1 MTTYI
6 FKIITLLGGLALFLF
21 GMDVMGKALER
32 QAGGKL
38 QTILAKMSS
47 NVFKGFLLGLGVT
60 AVIQSSSATTV
71 MVVGFVNSGIMTLKQ
86 AVGVIMGS
94 NIGTTVTAWILS
106 LSGLE
111 GDSFL
116 IKLFKPS
123 TLAPLIG
130 VIGVVM
136 YMGKNEKRKGIGTI
150 CLGFMALMTGM
161 DIMGDSMEFLESEP
175 WFAQLMISFS
185 NPIIGIIGIVMYMG
199 KNEKRRGIGTICLGF
214 MALMTGMDLMSSSM
228 SFLKS
233 EAWFADL
240 MISFTNPVLGI
251 LFGAVLTAVIQS
263 SSASVGILQG
273 LCVTGAVTYGAAIP
287 IILGQNIGTCI
298 TAIMGA
304 IGANRNARRTAMV
317 HLLFNVVGAV
327 MFAVVFYGLGMVIE
341 WSFLEESVQ
350 AWDISLIHT
359 AFNIVATAVLMP
371 MNGLLVKLAYLIIP
385 HEYTPQKEELLDERL
400 LATPAVAV
408 QRAHEI
414 AGEMASD
421 AAKAMEKAMGLTK
434 VFDAAILEE
443 VTALEDKTDR
453 YEDALNT
460 YLVKL
465 SAMNLSVHDN
475 RILNTLLYTVSD
487 IERMADH
494 AMAIAKAAQEMA
506 EKKIE
511 FSSQARGEL
520 AVLEQAV
527 LDIVNRTVAAYG
539 SFDLGSA
546 VKIEPQEQVV
556 DALVREVKSRHVRRL
571 RDGKCTV
578 EYGFVL
584 EDLLT
589 ACERTADHCSN
600 IAVEM
605 LQVSEGKLEAH
616 EYLNALKAGE
626 LHESAA
632 FSERFARYKAQYAF
646 PEE

>member
-1 MTTYI
+1 MTTYF
-6 FKIITLLGGLALFLF
+6 FKIISLLGGLALFLF
-21 GMDVMGKALER
+21 GMDTMGKALER

-47 NVFKGFLLGLGVT
+47 TVLKGFLLGAAVT

-94 NIGTTVTAWILS
+94 NVGTTVTAWILS

-130 VIGVVM
+130 IIGIVL
-136 YMGKNEKRKGIGTI
+136 YMGKSEKRKGIGTI
-150 CLGFMALMTGM
+150 M
-161 DIMGDSMEFLESEP
+161 
-175 WFAQLMISFS
+175 
-185 NPIIGIIGIVMYMG
+185 
-199 KNEKRRGIGTICLGF
+199 LGF

-240 MISFTNPVLGI
+240 MISFTNPIVGI

-263 SSASVGILQG
+263 SSASIGILQG
-273 LCVTGAVTYGAAIP
+273 LCVTGAVTYGAALP
-287 IILGQNIGTCI
+287 IILGQNIGTCV
-298 TAIMGA
+298 TAMMGA
-304 IGANRNARRTAMV
+304 IGANRNARRTAVV
-317 HLLFNVVGAV
+317 HLLFNVVGV
-327 MFAVVFYGLGMVIE
+327 TMFVVIFYGLGMFID
-341 WSFLEESVQ
+341 WKFLNDAVQ
-350 AWDISLIHT
+350 AWDISVIHT
-359 AFNIVATAVLMP
+359 GFNLVATAVLLP
-371 MNGLLVKLAYLIIP
+371 MNGLLVKLAYVVIP
-385 HEYTPQKEELLDERL
+385 KEQTPQKQELLDERL

-414 AGEMASD
+414 AGQMAGD
-421 AAKAMEKAMGLTK
+421 AAEAMRLAIGLTK
-434 VFDAAILEE
+434 KYDTAVMEKVIELE
-443 VTALEDKTDR
+443 ARTDH
-453 YEDALNT
+453 YQDALGT

-465 SAMNLSVHDN
+465 SGMNLSVQDN
-475 RILNTLLYTVSD
+475 RILNTLLYTTSD
-487 IERMADH
+487 IERMGDH
-494 AMAIAKAAQEMA
+494 ALSIAKAALEIE

-511 FSSQARGEL
+511 FSAQAKSEL

-527 LDIVNRTVAAYG
+527 LDIVDRTVAAYA
-539 SFDLGSA
+539 SFDLEQA
-546 VKIEPQEQVV
+546 IKIEPREQVV
-556 DALVREVKSRHVRRL
+556 DALAREVKSRHVRRL
-571 RDGKCTV
+571 RDGLCTV

-600 IAVEM
+600 VAVEM

-626 LHESAA
+626 LYESAA
-632 FSERFARYKAQYAF
+632 FSERFARYKAQYTF
-646 PEE
+646 PEEK

>member
-1 MTTYI
+1 MTAYI

-21 GMDVMGKALER
+21 GMDIMGKALER

-116 IKLFKPS
+116 IKFFKPS

-130 VIGVVM
+130 IFGILL
-136 YMGKNEKRKGIGTI
+136 YMGKSEKKKGIGTI
-150 CLGFMALMTGM
+150 M
-161 DIMGDSMEFLESEP
+161 
-175 WFAQLMISFS
+175 
-185 NPIIGIIGIVMYMG
+185 
-199 KNEKRRGIGTICLGF
+199 LGF

-240 MISFTNPVLGI
+240 MISFTNPIVGI
-251 LFGAVLTAVIQS
+251 IFGAVLTAVIQS

-273 LCVTGAVTYGAAIP
+273 LCSTGVVTYGAAIP

-327 MFAVVFYGLGMVIE
+327 MFAVIFYGINAFAPWTFLGD
-341 WSFLEESVQ
+341 SVQ
-350 AWDISLIHT
+350 AWDISVIHT
-359 AFNIVATAVLMP
+359 GFNLIATAVLMP
-371 MNGLLVKLAYLIIP
+371 LNGLLVKLAYVVVP
-385 HEYTPQKEELLDERL
+385 EVKEPEKTELLDTRL

-414 AGEMASD
+414 AGEMAAD
-421 AAKAMEKAMGLTK
+421 AAKAMHLAMGLTK
-434 VFDAAILEE
+434 KFEE
-443 VTALEDKTDR
+443 GIMEQVVELEDKTDR

-465 SAMNLSVHDN
+465 STMNLSVHDN

-494 AMAIAKAAQEMA
+494 AMAVAKAAQEIH
-506 EKKIE
+506 EKNIE
-511 FSSQARGEL
+511 FSKQAKGEL
-520 AVLEQAV
+520 EVLEQAV
-527 LDIVNRTVAAYG
+527 MDIMDRTVAAYG
-539 SFDLGSA
+539 SFDRDLA
-546 VKIEPQEQVV
+546 ARIEPQEQVV
-556 DALVREVKSRHVRRL
+556 DSLVREIKSRHVRRL
-571 RDGKCTV
+571 RDGLCTV

-600 IAVEM
+600 VAVEM
-605 LQVSEGKLEAH
+605 LQVTEGKLEAH

-632 FSERFARYKAQYAF
+632 FAEQFAQYKAQYAF
-646 PEE
+646 PEDN

>member
-1 MTTYI
+1 MTAYI
-6 FKIITLLGGLALFLF
+6 FNIITLLGGLALFLF

-60 AVIQSSSATTV
+60 AVIQSSSATSV

-130 VIGVVM
+130 IIGVVM
-136 YMGKNEKRKGIGTI
+136 YMGKNEKRRGIGTI

-185 NPIIGIIGIVMYMG
+185 NPVI
-199 KNEKRRGIGTICLGF
+199 
-214 MALMTGMDLMSSSM
+214 
-228 SFLKS
+228 
-233 EAWFADL
+233 
-240 MISFTNPVLGI
+240 GI
-251 LFGAVLTAVIQS
+251 LFGAGLTAIIQS

-327 MFAVVFYGLGMVIE
+327 MFAVVFYGMGMFIE
-341 WSFLEESVQ
+341 WQFLGDTVQ

-359 AFNIVATAVLMP
+359 AFNVVATAVLMP
-371 MNGLLVKLAYLIIP
+371 MNGLLVKLAYLFIP
-385 HEYTPQKEELLDERL
+385 AEHTPQKEELLDERL

-408 QRAHEI
+408 QRAQRI
-414 AGEMASD
+414 AGEMAAD
-421 AAKAMEKAMGLTK
+421 AAKAMHLAMGLTK
-434 VFDAAILEE
+434 KFDASVMEQVA
-443 VTALEDKTDR
+443 ALEDKTDR

-465 SAMNLSVHDN
+465 SGMNLSVHDN

-494 AMAIAKAAQEMA
+494 AMAIARAALEME

-511 FSSQARGEL
+511 FSSQAKGEL

-527 LDIVNRTVAAYG
+527 LDIVDRTVAAYG
-539 SFDLGSA
+539 SFDLGNA

-571 RDGKCTV
+571 RDGLCTV

-584 EDLLT
+584 DDLLT

-605 LQVSEGKLEAH
+605 LQVAEGKLEAH

-646 PEE
+646 PEEG

>member
-1 MTTYI
+1 MTAYI
-6 FKIITLLGGLALFLF
+6 FKIITLLGGLSLFLF
-21 GMDVMGKALER
+21 GMDIMGKALER

-130 VIGVVM
+130 IIGILM
-136 YMGKNEKRKGIGTI
+136 YMGKHEKRK
-150 CLGFMALMTGM
+150 
-161 DIMGDSMEFLESEP
+161 
-175 WFAQLMISFS
+175 
-185 NPIIGIIGIVMYMG
+185 
-199 KNEKRRGIGTICLGF
+199 GIGTICLGF

-240 MISFTNPVLGI
+240 MISFTNPILGI

-327 MFAVVFYGLGMVIE
+327 MFAVVFYGIGLFVE
-341 WSFLEESVQ
+341 WQFLETSVQ

-359 AFNIVATAVLMP
+359 AFNLVATAVLMP

-385 HEYTPQKEELLDERL
+385 HEYTPQKEELLDDRL

-414 AGEMASD
+414 ASEMAAD
-421 AAKAMEKAMGLTK
+421 AAKAMHLAMGLTK
-434 VFDAAILEE
+434 EFEAGIMEQVVE
-443 VTALEDKTDR
+443 LEDKTAR

-465 SAMNLSVHDN
+465 SAMNLSVSDN
-475 RILNTLLYTVSD
+475 RILNTLLYSISD

-494 AMAIAKAAQEMA
+494 AMAVAKAALEME

-511 FSSQARGEL
+511 FSKQAKGEL
-520 AVLEQAV
+520 AVLERAV
-527 LDIVNRTVAAYG
+527 LDIVDRTVAAYG
-539 SFDLGSA
+539 SFDREQA
-546 VKIEPQEQVV
+546 IKIEPQEQVV

-571 RDGKCTV
+571 RDGLCTV

-600 IAVEM
+600 VAVEM
-605 LQVSEGKLEAH
+605 LQVAEGKLEAH

-646 PEE
+646 PEEQ

>member
-1 MTTYI
+1 MTAYI

-21 GMDVMGKALER
+21 GMDIMGKALER

-38 QTILAKMSS
+38 QTVLAKMSS
-47 NVFKGFLLGLGVT
+47 NVFKGFLLGMGVT

-116 IKLFKPS
+116 IKFFKPS
-123 TLAPLIG
+123 TLAPLIAI
-130 VIGVVM
+130 V
-136 YMGKNEKRKGIGTI
+136 
-150 CLGFMALMTGM
+150 
-161 DIMGDSMEFLESEP
+161 
-175 WFAQLMISFS
+175 
-185 NPIIGIIGIVMYMG
+185 GIVLYMFT
-199 KNEKRRGIGTICLGF
+199 KSEKKKGIGTICLGF

-240 MISFTNPVLGI
+240 MISFTNPIVGI
-251 LFGAVLTAVIQS
+251 IFGAVLTAVIQS
-263 SSASVGILQG
+263 SSASIGILQG
-273 LCVTGAVTYGAAIP
+273 LCSTGVVTYGAAIP
-287 IILGQNIGTCI
+287 IILGQNIGTCV
-298 TAIMGA
+298 TAIMGS

-327 MFAVVFYGLGMVIE
+327 MFAVIFYGINAFAPWTFLGD
-341 WSFLEESVQ
+341 SVQ
-350 AWDISLIHT
+350 AWDISVIHT
-359 AFNIVATAVLMP
+359 GFNLVATAVLMP
-371 MNGLLVKLAYLIIP
+371 LNGLLVKLAYVVVP
-385 HEYTPQKEELLDERL
+385 QVDAPQKTELLDARL

-414 AGEMASD
+414 AGEMAAD
-421 AAKAMEKAMGLTK
+421 AAQAMHLAMGLTK
-434 VFDAAILEE
+434 KFEE
-443 VTALEDKTDR
+443 GIMEQVVELEDKTDR

-465 SAMNLSVHDN
+465 STMNLSVHDN

-494 AMAIAKAAQEMA
+494 AMAVAKAAQEISD
-506 EKKIE
+506 KNIE
-511 FSSQARGEL
+511 FSKQAKGEL

-527 LDIVNRTVAAYG
+527 MDIMDRTVAAYG
-539 SFDLGSA
+539 SFDRELA
-546 VKIEPQEQVV
+546 VRIEPQEQVV
-556 DALVREVKSRHVRRL
+556 DSLVREIKSRHVRRL
-571 RDGKCTV
+571 RDGLCTV

-600 IAVEM
+600 VAVEM
-605 LQVSEGKLEAH
+605 LQVTEGKLEAH

-632 FSERFARYKAQYAF
+632 FAEQFAQYKAQYAF
-646 PEE
+646 PEEN

>member
-1 MTTYI
+1 MTAYI

-116 IKLFKPS
+116 IKFFKPS

-130 VIGVVM
+130 IIGVIL

-150 CLGFMALMTGM
+150 MLGFMALMTGM

-185 NPIIGIIGIVMYMG
+185 NPIV
-199 KNEKRRGIGTICLGF
+199 
-214 MALMTGMDLMSSSM
+214 
-228 SFLKS
+228 
-233 EAWFADL
+233 
-240 MISFTNPVLGI
+240 GI
-251 LFGAVLTAVIQS
+251 LFGAGLTAIIQS

-273 LCVTGAVTYGAAIP
+273 LCGTGVVTYGSAIP

-317 HLLFNVVGAV
+317 HLLFNVVGV
-327 MFAVVFYGLGMVIE
+327 LIFVVAFYGMGMFIDWKFLGE
-341 WSFLEESVQ
+341 TAA
-350 AWDISLIHT
+350 AWDIAVIHT
-359 AFNIVATAVLMP
+359 CFNVAATIVLMP
-371 MNGLLVKLAYLIIP
+371 LNGMLVKLAYLFIP
-385 HEYTPQKEELLDERL
+385 KEQTPQKVELLDERL

-408 QRAHEI
+408 QRAHVI
-414 AGEMASD
+414 AGEMAAD
-421 AAKAMEKAMGLTK
+421 AAKAMHLAMGLTK
-434 VFDAAILEE
+434 KFESGIMEQVVE
-443 VTALEDKTDR
+443 LEDKTDR

-465 SAMNLSVHDN
+465 SGMNLSVHDN
-475 RILNTLLYTVSD
+475 RILNTLLYSISD

-494 AMAIAKAAQEMA
+494 AMAVAKAALEME
-506 EKKIE
+506 EKKIA
-511 FSSQARGEL
+511 FSNQAKGEL
-520 AVLEQAV
+520 TVLEQAV
-527 LDIVNRTVAAYG
+527 LDIVDRTVAAYS
-539 SFDLGSA
+539 SFDREQA
-546 VKIEPQEQVV
+546 ARIEPQEQVV

-571 RDGKCTV
+571 RDGLCTV

-600 IAVEM
+600 VAVEM
-605 LQVSEGKLEAH
+605 LQVAEGKLEAH

-626 LHESAA
+626 LYESAA
-632 FSERFARYKAQYAF
+632 FAEHFARYKAKYAF
-646 PEE
+646 PEES

>member
-1 MTTYI
+1 MTDYI

-21 GMDVMGKALER
+21 GMDVMGKSLER

-38 QTILAKMSS
+38 QTVLAKMSS
-47 NVFKGFLLGLGVT
+47 NVFKGFLLGMGVT

-116 IKLFKPS
+116 VRVFKPS
-123 TLAPLIG
+123 TLAPLVAIIG
-130 VIGVVM
+130 IALFM
-136 YMGKNEKRKGIGTI
+136 FSKSEKKKGIGTI

-161 DIMGDSMEFLESEP
+161 DIMGDSMAFLKDEP
-175 WFAQLMISFS
+175 WFAKLMISFS
-185 NPIIGIIGIVMYMG
+185 NPLLGIV
-199 KNEKRRGIGTICLGF
+199 
-214 MALMTGMDLMSSSM
+214 
-228 SFLKS
+228 
-233 EAWFADL
+233 
-240 MISFTNPVLGI
+240 
-251 LFGAVLTAVIQS
+251 FGALLTAVIQS
-263 SSASVGILQG
+263 SSASIGILQG

-317 HLLFNVVGAV
+317 HLLFNVVGV
-327 MFAVVFYGLGMVIE
+327 LIFVVAFYGLGLFID
-341 WSFLEESVQ
+341 WKFLASPAA
-350 AWDISLIHT
+350 AWDIAVIHT
-359 AFNIVATAVLMP
+359 FFNVAATCVLMP
-371 MNGLLVKLAYLIIP
+371 ANGLLVKLAYVFIP
-385 HEYTPQKEELLDERL
+385 QKHTPQPTELLDERL

-408 QRAHEI
+408 QRAHEV
-414 AGEMASD
+414 ASEMAAD
-421 AAKAMEKAMGLTK
+421 AAEAMRLAMGLRTK
-434 VFDAAILEE
+434 FSPAVMEDVI
-443 VTALEDKTDR
+443 ALEDKTDR
-453 YEDALNT
+453 YQDALGT
-460 YLVKL
+460 YMVKL
-465 SAMNLSVHDN
+465 SDMRLSVKDN
-475 RILNTLLYTVSD
+475 RILNTLLYSISD
-487 IERMADH
+487 IERIADH
-494 AMAIAKAAQEMA
+494 ALSVAKAALEIE
-506 EKKIE
+506 EKKVE
-511 FSSQARGEL
+511 FSKQAKGEL

-527 LDIVNRTVAAYG
+527 LDAVDRTVEAYKNLNREQA
-539 SFDLGSA
+539 S
-546 VKIEPQEQVV
+546 KIEPQEQVV

-571 RDGKCTV
+571 RDGLCTV

-589 ACERTADHCSN
+589 AFERTADHCSN
-600 IAVEM
+600 VAVEM

-632 FSERFARYKAQYAF
+632 FAEQFAKYKARYAF
-646 PEE
+646 PKEN

>member
-1 MTTYI
+1 MTVYI
-6 FKIITLLGGLALFLF
+6 FKIISLLGGLALFLF

-47 NVFKGFLLGLGVT
+47 NVFKGFLLGMGVT

-71 MVVGFVNSGIMTLKQ
+71 MVVGFVNSGIMTLNQ

-116 IKLFKPS
+116 IQFFKPT

-130 VIGVVM
+130 MIGVLL
-136 YMGKNEKRKGIGTI
+136 YMGKSEKRKGIGTI
-150 CLGFMALMTGM
+150 MLGFMVLMTGM
-161 DIMGDSMEFLESEP
+161 DIMGDSMQFLESEP
-175 WFAQLMISFS
+175 WFGQLMISFS
-185 NPIIGIIGIVMYMG
+185 NPIV
-199 KNEKRRGIGTICLGF
+199 
-214 MALMTGMDLMSSSM
+214 
-228 SFLKS
+228 
-233 EAWFADL
+233 
-240 MISFTNPVLGI
+240 GI
-251 LFGAVLTAVIQS
+251 LFGALLTAVIQS

-273 LCVTGAVTYGAAIP
+273 LCGTGVVTYGSAIP

-317 HLLFNVVGAV
+317 HLLFNVVGV
-327 MFAVVFYGLGMVIE
+327 CIFVVVFYGLGL
-341 WSFLEESVQ
+341 FLEWTFLDSSAA
-350 AWDISLIHT
+350 AWDIAVIHT
-359 AFNIVATAVLMP
+359 CFNVAATCVLMP
-371 MNGLLVKLAYLIIP
+371 LNGLLVKRAYLFIP
-385 HEYTPQKEELLDERL
+385 REQEPQKTELLDSRL

-408 QRAHEI
+408 QRAQEI
-414 AGEMASD
+414 AAEMAAD
-421 AAKAMEKAMGLTK
+421 AAKAMHLAMDLTRK
-434 VFDAAILEE
+434 FDAGVMEQVVE
-443 VTALEDKTDR
+443 LEDKTDR
-453 YEDALNT
+453 YEDALGT

-465 SAMNLSVHDN
+465 SNMNLSVHDN
-475 RILNTLLYTVSD
+475 RILNTLLYSIAD
-487 IERMADH
+487 IERVADH
-494 AMAIAKAAQEMA
+494 AKSVAKAAKEIE

-511 FSSQARGEL
+511 FSAQAKGEL

-527 LDIVNRTVAAYG
+527 LDIVDRTVAAYS
-539 SFDLGSA
+539 SFNLEQA
-546 VKIEPQEQVV
+546 IKIEPREQVV

-571 RDGKCTV
+571 RDGRCTV

-600 IAVEM
+600 VAVEM
-605 LQVSEGKLEAH
+605 LQVAEGKLEAH

-632 FSERFARYKAQYAF
+632 FAEQFARYKAQYTF
-646 PEE
+646 PEEN

>member
-1 MTTYI
+1 MTAYI

-21 GMDVMGKALER
+21 GMDIMGKALER

-38 QTILAKMSS
+38 QTVLAKMSS

-116 IKLFKPS
+116 IKFFKPS

-130 VIGVVM
+130 VFGILL
-136 YMGKNEKRKGIGTI
+136 YMGKSEKK
-150 CLGFMALMTGM
+150 
-161 DIMGDSMEFLESEP
+161 
-175 WFAQLMISFS
+175 
-185 NPIIGIIGIVMYMG
+185 
-199 KNEKRRGIGTICLGF
+199 RGIGTIMLGF

-228 SFLKS
+228 AFLKTES
-233 EAWFADL
+233 WFADL
-240 MISFTNPVLGI
+240 MISFTNPIVGI

-273 LCVTGAVTYGAAIP
+273 LCSTGVVTFGAAIP

-317 HLLFNVVGAV
+317 HLLFNVVGATI
-327 MFAVVFYGLGMVIE
+327 FALVFYGLGMFIE
-341 WSFLEESVQ
+341 WTFLRDSVQ
-350 AWDISLIHT
+350 AWDISVIHT
-359 AFNIVATAVLMP
+359 GFNLIATAVLMP
-371 MNGLLVKLAYLIIP
+371 MNGLLVKLAYLLIP
-385 HEYTPQKEELLDERL
+385 EVKEPEKTELLDSRL

-414 AGEMASD
+414 ASQMAAD
-421 AAKAMEKAMGLTK
+421 AAKAMHLAIDLTK
-434 VFDAAILEE
+434 EFDSGIMEQ
-443 VTALEDKTDR
+443 VIALEDKTDR

-465 SAMNLSVHDN
+465 SGMHLSVQDN
-475 RILNTLLYTVSD
+475 RILNTLLYSISD

-494 AMAIAKAAQEMA
+494 ALAVAKAALEME
-506 EKKIE
+506 EKKIA
-511 FSSQARGEL
+511 FSGQAMGEL

-527 LDIVNRTVAAYG
+527 LDIVERTVAAYS
-539 SFDLGSA
+539 SFDREQA
-546 VKIEPQEQVV
+546 ARIEPQEQVI

-571 RDGKCTV
+571 RDGLCTV

-600 IAVEM
+600 VAVEM
-605 LQVSEGKLEAH
+605 LQVAEGKLEAH

-626 LHESAA
+626 LYESAA
-632 FSERFARYKAQYAF
+632 FAEQFAKYKARYAF
-646 PEE
+646 PEEREN

>member
-1 MTTYI
+1 MTAYI

-111 GDSFL
+111 GDSFI

-130 VIGVVM
+130 IIGVIL

-150 CLGFMALMTGM
+150 MLGFMALMTGM

-185 NPIIGIIGIVMYMG
+185 NPIV
-199 KNEKRRGIGTICLGF
+199 
-214 MALMTGMDLMSSSM
+214 
-228 SFLKS
+228 
-233 EAWFADL
+233 
-240 MISFTNPVLGI
+240 GI
-251 LFGAVLTAVIQS
+251 LFGAGLTAIIQS

-273 LCVTGAVTYGAAIP
+273 LCGTGVVTYGSAIP

-317 HLLFNVVGAV
+317 HLLFNVVGV
-327 MFAVVFYGLGMVIE
+327 LIFVVAFYGMGMFID
-341 WSFLEESVQ
+341 WKFLSETAA
-350 AWDISLIHT
+350 AWDIAVIHT
-359 AFNIVATAVLMP
+359 CFNVAATIVLMP
-371 MNGLLVKLAYLIIP
+371 LNGMLVKLAYLFIP
-385 HEYTPQKEELLDERL
+385 KEQTPQKVELLDERL

-408 QRAHEI
+408 QRAHAI
-414 AGEMASD
+414 AGEMAAD
-421 AAKAMEKAMGLTK
+421 AAKAMHLAMGLTK
-434 VFDAAILEE
+434 QFDAGIMDQVVE
-443 VTALEDKTDR
+443 LEDKTDQ
-453 YEDALNT
+453 YEDALGT

-465 SAMNLSVHDN
+465 SGMNLSVSDN

-494 AMAIAKAAQEMA
+494 AMAVAKAALEIEQ
-506 EKKIE
+506 KKIE
-511 FSSQARGEL
+511 FSKQAKGEL
-520 AVLEQAV
+520 AILEQAV
-527 LDIVNRTVAAYG
+527 LDIVDRTISAYG
-539 SFDLGSA
+539 SFDLA
-546 VKIEPQEQVV
+546 QAIKIEPQEQVV

-571 RDGKCTV
+571 RDGLCTV

-600 IAVEM
+600 VAVEM
-605 LQVSEGKLEAH
+605 LQVAEGKLEAH

-626 LHESAA
+626 LYESAA
-632 FSERFARYKAQYAF
+632 FTERFARYKAQYAF
-646 PEE
+646 PEEN

>member
-1 MTTYI
+1 MTAYI

-111 GDSFL
+111 GDSFI

-130 VIGVVM
+130 IIGVIL

-150 CLGFMALMTGM
+150 MLGFMALMTGM

-185 NPIIGIIGIVMYMG
+185 NPIV
-199 KNEKRRGIGTICLGF
+199 
-214 MALMTGMDLMSSSM
+214 
-228 SFLKS
+228 
-233 EAWFADL
+233 
-240 MISFTNPVLGI
+240 GI
-251 LFGAVLTAVIQS
+251 LFGAGLTAIIQS

-273 LCVTGAVTYGAAIP
+273 LCGTGVVTYGSAIP

-317 HLLFNVVGAV
+317 HLLFNVVGV
-327 MFAVVFYGLGMVIE
+327 LIFVVAFYGMGMFID
-341 WSFLEESVQ
+341 WKFLSETAA
-350 AWDISLIHT
+350 AWDIAVIHT
-359 AFNIVATAVLMP
+359 CFNVAATIVLMP
-371 MNGLLVKLAYLIIP
+371 LNGMLVKLAYLFIP
-385 HEYTPQKEELLDERL
+385 KEQTPQKVELLDERL

-408 QRAHEI
+408 QRAQKI
-414 AGEMASD
+414 AGAMAAD
-421 AAKAMEKAMGLTK
+421 AAKAMHLAMGLTK
-434 VFDAAILEE
+434 KFDAAVMEQVME
-443 VTALEDKTDR
+443 LEDKTDR
-453 YEDALNT
+453 YEDALGT

-465 SAMNLSVHDN
+465 SGMNLSVSDN

-494 AMAIAKAAQEMA
+494 AMAIAKAALEME

-511 FSSQARGEL
+511 FSNQAKGEL

-527 LDIVNRTVAAYG
+527 LDIVDRTVAAYG
-539 SFDLGSA
+539 TFNLDKA
-546 VKIEPQEQVV
+546 IKIEPQEQVV

-571 RDGKCTV
+571 RDGLCTV

-600 IAVEM
+600 VAVEM
-605 LQVSEGKLEAH
+605 LQVAEGKLEAH

-626 LHESAA
+626 LYESAA
-632 FSERFARYKAQYAF
+632 FAEQFARYKAIYAF
-646 PEE
+646 PEEV

>member
-1 MTTYI
+1 MSNYI
-6 FKIITLLGGLALFLF
+6 FNIVSLLGGLALFLF
-21 GMDVMGKALER
+21 GMDTMGKALER

-47 NVFKGFLLGLGVT
+47 TVFKGFLLGAAVT

-94 NIGTTVTAWILS
+94 NVGTTITSWILS

-130 VIGVVM
+130 TIGIVLFM
-136 YMGKNEKRKGIGTI
+136 FTKSDAKKGVGTI
-150 CLGFMALMTGM
+150 MLGFLALMTGM
-161 DIMGDSMEFLESEP
+161 DM
-175 WFAQLMISFS
+175 
-185 NPIIGIIGIVMYMG
+185 
-199 KNEKRRGIGTICLGF
+199 
-214 MALMTGMDLMSSSM
+214 MSSSM
-228 SFLKS
+228 SFLKT

-240 MISFTNPVLGI
+240 MISFTNPVIGI

-273 LCVTGAVTYGAAIP
+273 LCVTGAVTFGSAIP
-287 IILGQNIGTCI
+287 IILGQNIGTCV
-298 TAIMGA
+298 TAMMGA

-317 HLLFNVVGAV
+317 HLLFNIVGVAL
-327 MFAVVFYGLGMVIE
+327 FAVVFYGIGLFMP
-341 WSFLEESVQ
+341 WSFLDDSVK

-359 AFNIVATAVLMP
+359 FFNLGATAVLLP
-371 MNGLLVKLAYLIIP
+371 MNGLLVKLAYLVIP
-385 HEYTPQKEELLDERL
+385 SEQTPQKEELLDERL

-414 AGEMASD
+414 TGRMME
-421 AAKAMEKAMGLTK
+421 AARESVEAAIGLTK
-434 VFDAAILEE
+434 EFSEEGMDKVLELE
-443 VTALEDKTDR
+443 AVTDQ
-453 YEDALNT
+453 YQDALGS

-465 SAMNLSVHDN
+465 SGAELAHSDN
-475 RILNTLLYTVSD
+475 QILNNLLYTISD
-487 IERMADH
+487 IERIADH
-494 AMAIAKAAQEMA
+494 AVNLAEAAKEMA
-506 EKKIE
+506 EKKIN
-511 FSSQARGEL
+511 FSDAARAEL

-527 LDIVNRTVAAYG
+527 IDMLAKTASAFENT
-539 SFDLGSA
+539 DLA
-546 VKIEPQEQVV
+546 KAMKIEPHEEVI

-584 EDLLT
+584 DDLLT
-589 ACERTADHCSN
+589 SYERIADHCSN
-600 IAVEM
+600 VAVEM
-605 LQVSEGKLEAH
+605 LQSAADKMEVH
-616 EYLNALKAGE
+616 EYLNALRAGE
-626 LHESAA
+626 LDESIKYNQ
-632 FSERFARYKAQYAF
+632 RIGQYTARYQF
-646 PEE
+646 PEEV

>member
-1 MTTYI
+1 MTAYI
-6 FKIITLLGGLALFLF
+6 FKIITLLGGLSLFLF
-21 GMDVMGKALER
+21 GMDIMGKALER

-130 VIGVVM
+130 IIGILM
-136 YMGKNEKRKGIGTI
+136 YMGKHEKRK
-150 CLGFMALMTGM
+150 
-161 DIMGDSMEFLESEP
+161 
-175 WFAQLMISFS
+175 
-185 NPIIGIIGIVMYMG
+185 
-199 KNEKRRGIGTICLGF
+199 GIGTICLGF

-240 MISFTNPVLGI
+240 MISFTNPILGI

-327 MFAVVFYGLGMVIE
+327 MFAVVFYGIGMFVE
-341 WSFLEESVQ
+341 WQFLETSVQ

-359 AFNIVATAVLMP
+359 AFNLVATAVLMP

-385 HEYTPQKEELLDERL
+385 HEYTPQKEELLDDRL

-414 AGEMASD
+414 ASEMAAD
-421 AAKAMEKAMGLTK
+421 AAKAMHLAMGLTK
-434 VFDAAILEE
+434 EFEAGIMEQVVE
-443 VTALEDKTDR
+443 LEDKTDR

-465 SAMNLSVHDN
+465 SAMNLSVSDN
-475 RILNTLLYTVSD
+475 RILNTLLYSISD

-494 AMAIAKAAQEMA
+494 AMAVAKAALEME

-511 FSSQARGEL
+511 FSKQAKGEL
-520 AVLEQAV
+520 AVLERAV
-527 LDIVNRTVAAYG
+527 LDIVDRTVAAYG
-539 SFDLGSA
+539 SFDREQA
-546 VKIEPQEQVV
+546 IKIEPQEQVV

-571 RDGKCTV
+571 RDGLCTV

-600 IAVEM
+600 VAVEM
-605 LQVSEGKLEAH
+605 LQVAEGKLEAH

-646 PEE
+646 PEEQ

>member
-6 FKIITLLGGLALFLF
+6 FKIISLLGGLALFLF

-38 QTILAKMSS
+38 QTILSKMSGK
-47 NVFKGFLLGLGVT
+47 VWKGFLLGAAVT

-94 NIGTTVTAWILS
+94 NVGTTVTAWILS

-116 IKLFKPS
+116 IKFFKPS

-130 VIGVVM
+130 ILGIIL
-136 YMGKNEKRKGIGTI
+136 YMGKSEKK
-150 CLGFMALMTGM
+150 
-161 DIMGDSMEFLESEP
+161 
-175 WFAQLMISFS
+175 
-185 NPIIGIIGIVMYMG
+185 
-199 KNEKRRGIGTICLGF
+199 RGIGTIMLGF

-240 MISFTNPVLGI
+240 MISFTNPIVGI

-287 IILGQNIGTCI
+287 IILGQNIGTCV
-298 TAIMGA
+298 TAMMGA

-317 HLLFNVVGAV
+317 HLLFNVVGV
-327 MFAVVFYGLGMVIE
+327 LMFVVIFYGLGLFID
-341 WSFLEESVQ
+341 WAFLSNSVQ
-350 AWDISLIHT
+350 AWDISVIHT
-359 AFNIVATAVLMP
+359 GFNLIATAVLLP
-371 MNGLLVKLAYLIIP
+371 LNGLLVKLAYAIVP
-385 HEYTPQKEELLDERL
+385 EVKEPEKTELLDERL

-414 AGEMASD
+414 AGEMAQD
-421 AAKAMEKAMGLTK
+421 AAKAMHLAMGLTK
-434 VFDAAILEE
+434 KFESGIMEQVIE
-443 VTALEDKTDR
+443 LEDKTDR

-465 SAMNLSVHDN
+465 SGTNLSVSDN

-494 AMAIAKAAQEMA
+494 AMAIAKAALEME
-506 EKKIE
+506 EKKIV
-511 FSSQARGEL
+511 FSNQAKGEL
-520 AVLEQAV
+520 SVLEQAV
-527 LDIVNRTVAAYG
+527 LDIVDRTVAAYG
-539 SFDLGSA
+539 SFDLEGA
-546 VKIEPQEQVV
+546 IKVEPQEQVV

-571 RDGKCTV
+571 RDGLCTV

-589 ACERTADHCSN
+589 ACERAADHCSN
-600 IAVEM
+600 VAVEM

-646 PEE
+646 PEEQ

>member
-1 MTTYI
+1 MTAYI

-111 GDSFL
+111 GDSFI

-130 VIGVVM
+130 IIGVIL

-150 CLGFMALMTGM
+150 MLGFMALMTGM

-185 NPIIGIIGIVMYMG
+185 NPIV
-199 KNEKRRGIGTICLGF
+199 
-214 MALMTGMDLMSSSM
+214 
-228 SFLKS
+228 
-233 EAWFADL
+233 
-240 MISFTNPVLGI
+240 GI
-251 LFGAVLTAVIQS
+251 LFGAGLTAIIQS

-273 LCVTGAVTYGAAIP
+273 LCGTGVVTYGSAIP

-317 HLLFNVVGAV
+317 HLLFNVVGV
-327 MFAVVFYGLGMVIE
+327 LIFVVAFYGMGMFID
-341 WSFLEESVQ
+341 WKFLSETAA
-350 AWDISLIHT
+350 AWDIAVIHT
-359 AFNIVATAVLMP
+359 CFNVAATIVLMP
-371 MNGLLVKLAYLIIP
+371 LNGMLVKLAYLFIP
-385 HEYTPQKEELLDERL
+385 KEQTPQKVELLDERL

-408 QRAHEI
+408 QRAQKI
-414 AGEMASD
+414 AGEMAAD
-421 AAKAMEKAMGLTK
+421 AAKAMHLAMGLTK
-434 VFDAAILEE
+434 KFDAAVMEQVME
-443 VTALEDKTDR
+443 LEDKTDR
-453 YEDALNT
+453 YEDALGT

-465 SAMNLSVHDN
+465 SGMNLSVSDN

-494 AMAIAKAAQEMA
+494 AMAIAKAALEME

-511 FSSQARGEL
+511 FSNQAKGEL

-527 LDIVNRTVAAYG
+527 LDIVDRTVAAYG
-539 SFDLGSA
+539 TFNLDKA
-546 VKIEPQEQVV
+546 IKIEPQEQVV

-571 RDGKCTV
+571 REGLCTV

-600 IAVEM
+600 VAVEM
-605 LQVSEGKLEAH
+605 LQVAEGKLEAH

-626 LHESAA
+626 LYESAA
-632 FSERFARYKAQYAF
+632 FAEHFARYKAKYAF
-646 PEE
+646 PEEV

>member
-1 MTTYI
+1 MTAYI

-21 GMDVMGKALER
+21 GMDIMGKALER

-130 VIGVVM
+130 IIGIVM

-161 DIMGDSMEFLESEP
+161 D
-175 WFAQLMISFS
+175 
-185 NPIIGIIGIVMYMG
+185 
-199 KNEKRRGIGTICLGF
+199 
-214 MALMTGMDLMSSSM
+214 LMSGSM

-233 EAWFADL
+233 ESWFADL
-240 MISFTNPVLGI
+240 MISFTNPILGI

-317 HLLFNVVGAV
+317 HLLFNVVGAT
-327 MFAVVFYGLGMVIE
+327 MFALGFYGLGMVIE
-341 WSFLEESVQ
+341 WNFLNDSVQ

-359 AFNIVATAVLMP
+359 AFNVVATAVLMP

-385 HEYTPQKEELLDERL
+385 HEQTPQKEELLDERL

-408 QRAHEI
+408 QRAQRI

-434 VFDAAILEE
+434 SFDAAVLEQ
-443 VTALEDKTDR
+443 VAALEDKTDR

-494 AMAIAKAAQEMA
+494 AMAIAKAAQEMD

-527 LDIVNRTVAAYG
+527 LDIVKRTVAAYG
-539 SFDLGSA
+539 SFDLGNA

-571 RDGKCTV
+571 RDGLCTV

-584 EDLLT
+584 DDLLT

-616 EYLNALKAGE
+616 EYLNALKSGE